1 MRLHPFFQVV
11 LHFLLSAMD
20 VPVVLSYPA
29 GRISSTPEGVVN
41 SGDVYGPIS
50 VGSMLYRT
58 CDYEGYFNPDHWEES
73 GAAEAYRKWSILV
86 KKTSEARLERKSEPK
101 FVLNWSDLDCGI
113 SYHGCKG
120 MPTCDEILTR
130 TQNETTARQIYFI
143 LLSMN
148 NLNLFSS
155 VVSVCLPPLISPAE
169 LLELAEHDN
178 RIKACQRR

>member
-1 MRLHPFFQVV
+1 MRLHAFFQVV
-11 LHFLLSAMD
+11 LHFLLSAVD

-29 GRISSTPEGVVN
+29 VRISSTPEDVIN

-73 GAAEAYRKWSILV
+73 GAAEAYLKWSILV
-86 KKTSEARLERKSEPK
+86 NKTSEAWLERKSEPN
-101 FVLNWSDLDCGI
+101 FFLHGVLSWSDLDCGI

-148 NLNLFSS
+148 NLNLISGI
-155 VVSVCLPPLISPAE
+155 VSVCLPPPPHLPCRAS
-169 LLELAEHDN
+169 
-178 RIKACQRR
+178 RTG